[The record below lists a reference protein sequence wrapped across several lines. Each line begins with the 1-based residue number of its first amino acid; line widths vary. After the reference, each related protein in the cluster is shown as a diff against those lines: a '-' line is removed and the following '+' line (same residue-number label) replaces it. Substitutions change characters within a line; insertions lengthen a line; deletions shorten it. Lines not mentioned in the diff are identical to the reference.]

1 MTYQEKLKDPRWQK
15 KRLKILERDDWACQK
30 CFDTESTLHIHH
42 RYYKKCEP
50 WEYPDDALVTLCEE
64 CHEEEKELR
73 TIYEH
78 DLLKMLKVNFL
89 AEDVNILTEGFH
101 YMPMLHCPSVVA
113 SAYSRALSDKE
124 VQKELIE
131 RYFKFIKGNKIV

>member
-42 RYYKKCEP
+42 RYYRKCEP
-50 WEYPDDALVTLCEE
+50 WEYPDDALVTLCEN
-64 CHEEEKELR
+64 CHEEEKESR
-73 TIYEH
+73 PIYEH
-78 DLLKMLKVNFL
+78 DLLKRLRLNFL

-101 YMPMLHCPSVVA
+101 SMPILHCSNVVA
-113 SAYSRALSDKE
+113 SAYSWALKDKK

-131 RYFKFIKGNKIV
+131 RYFKSLKGNKIV